1 MHLTVCCRFLIRCVG
16 GGGTG
21 LVIKS
26 LPINTEPN
34 ISRDGYFY
42 TDLENACSDDT
53 GTVVSKL
60 LTQTVFISESRL
72 LLNADSHPD
81 PSFSRLL

>member
-1 MHLTVCCRFLIRCVG
+1 MLGSVLIGRLLITNPV
-16 GGGTG
+16 
-21 LVIKS
+21 
-26 LPINTEPN
+26 PINTEPN